1 VEHGV
6 AGRGVKSQPST
17 ASEAQTPDPAGSGL
31 GLREHKKVQTHR
43 ALQAAARRLVAERDL
58 ASVTVDE
65 IAKAVQVSTRTFF
78 NYFDSK
84 EGCVVDAPPGTWQRF
99 ASELEGRPATEAPL
113 ESLRVASVAMMP
125 LLTPG
130 LQQLAPLVRA
140 NPDLMQRHAAS
151 FEEFDRVI
159 EDWAARRSGEDPQVS
174 VYPML
179 LAAVAGSAVQAAIA
193 RWEPSSGQRGMTAIL
208 DEVFGH
214 YARGLEPP
222 NAVGPSRW

>member
-6 AGRGVKSQPST
+6 AGRSVKSPS
-17 ASEAQTPDPAGSGL
+17 SEVQAQDPASSGL

-43 ALQAAARRLVAERDL
+43 ALQAAARRLVAERGL

-65 IAKAVQVSTRTFF
+65 IAKAAQVSTRTFF

-99 ASELEGRPATEAPL
+99 ASELEGRPAEEAPL

-130 LQQLAPLVRA
+130 LQQLAALVRA
-140 NPDLMQRHAAS
+140 NPELMQRHAAS
-151 FEEFDRVI
+151 FEEFNRVI
-159 EDWAARRSGEDPQVS
+159 EDWTARRSGEDPQVS

-179 LAAVAGSAVQAAIA
+179 LAAVAGSGVQAAIA
-193 RWEPSSGQRGMTAIL
+193 RWDPVSGQPGMTAIL

-214 YARGLEPP
+214 YARGLK
-222 NAVGPSRW
+222 PSKGTRPSSA